1 MTEAYR
7 VLILKTRLNL
17 PEFTE
22 VSNLNTYCTCSEIC
36 KLCERKDL
44 VFFTALSPA
53 SIKMLDAPT
62 RHLINIW
69 VRTEIFE
76 QMAAPSSQVHKHQ
89 VNLISYNLGEGYN
102 VIITSRVCCDFQLM
116 LILP

>member
-1 MTEAYR
+1 MTETYH
-7 VLILKTRLNL
+7 VLILKTRLDL

-22 VSNLNTYCTCSEIC
+22 VSKLNTYCTCSEMC

-44 VFFTALSPA
+44 VVFTALSPA
-53 SIKMLDAPT
+53 SRKMLDSPT

-69 VRTEIFE
+69 VHTEIFK
-76 QMAAPSSQVHKHQ
+76 QMAAPSSQVHRHQ
-89 VNLISYNLGEGYN
+89 VNLISHNLGEGYN

>member
-1 MTEAYR
+1 MTETYH
-7 VLILKTRLNL
+7 VLILKTRLDL

-22 VSNLNTYCTCSEIC
+22 VSKLNMYCTCSEMC

-53 SIKMLDAPT
+53 SRKMLDSPT

-69 VRTEIFE
+69 VRTEIFK
-76 QMAAPSSQVHKHQ
+76 QMEAPSSQVHRHQ
-89 VNLISYNLGEGYN
+89 VNLISHNLGEGYN
-102 VIITSRVCCDFQLM
+102 VIITSSVCCDFQLM